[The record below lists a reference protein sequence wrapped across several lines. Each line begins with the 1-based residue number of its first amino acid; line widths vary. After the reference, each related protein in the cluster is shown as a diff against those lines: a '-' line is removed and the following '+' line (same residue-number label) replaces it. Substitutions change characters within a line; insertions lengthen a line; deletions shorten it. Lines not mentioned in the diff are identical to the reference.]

1 MRDPTSSLTGSFR
14 RLRLLRRGVT
24 KRGMADDTL
33 VLLVGHGTVSDLDQL
48 PEFLKRIRRGRP
60 APEELVSEMR
70 HRYSA
75 IGGSPLLR
83 ITEEQAQGLSD
94 RLGLPCRVV
103 MRFWSPT
110 LDEVIGE
117 LSGYRRLLVLPMAP
131 FSVHIYSAVIRDALA
146 TLAEQGRHV
155 PELVAVEPYG
165 EDPAFVAAT
174 SALVARSLADL
185 NCHTDTPLILTAHS
199 LPLMVLRSGDPYA
212 DLFSA
217 SAGAIG
223 ERLDRTTL
231 LAYQSQGASGGEWLG
246 PALEDVLRTAAE
258 HNSTGQV
265 AIAPVGFVA
274 DHVETLFDLDIEA
287 RGWAKDLGL
296 ELLRVP
302 AHNTDGAFLDA
313 LAEVVRRALH

>member
-1 MRDPTSSLTGSFR
+1 
-14 RLRLLRRGVT
+14 
-24 KRGMADDTL
+24 MAEDTL
-33 VLLVGHGTVSDLDQL
+33 VLLVGHGTVSELDQL

-60 APEELVSEMR
+60 APDELIAEMR

-83 ITEEQAQGLSD
+83 ITEEQAAGLSE

-110 LDEVIGE
+110 LDEI
-117 LSGYRRLLVLPMAP
+117 LDQLTAYRRVVLLPMAP
-131 FSVHIYSAVIRDALA
+131 FSVHIYSGVIRDALA
-146 TLAEQGRHV
+146 AFAEQGRQV
-155 PELVAVEPYG
+155 PEVVAVTPYG

-174 SALVARSLADL
+174 SALVARSLAEL
-185 NCHTDTPLILTAHS
+185 SCHADTPLILTAHS
-199 LPLMVLRSGDPYA
+199 LPLVVLRGGDPYA
-212 DLFSA
+212 ELFGA
-217 SAGAIG
+217 SATAIG
-223 ERLDRTTL
+223 KSLGRPTT

-246 PALEDVLRTAAE
+246 PALEDVLKQAAQ
-258 HNSTGQV
+258 NNATGQV

-302 AHNTDGAFLDA
+302 AHNTDPAFLDA
-313 LAEVVRRALH
+313 LADVVRRANS